1 MSYPDARTLL
11 RKYGLR
17 AKKTWGQNFLVD
29 ERVLDSI
36 VRESGCGEG
45 DTVVEIGAG
54 LGTLTVKLALAA
66 GRVIAVERDRD
77 MAAILRAELRGNE
90 RVTVAEAN
98 ALTFDYAA
106 VAASSPAP
114 PIVVGNLP
122 YQIASPILFRLLEAR
137 AHLRRLVVML
147 QAEMAERIV
156 AAPSTPEY
164 GALTVM
170 VRMVGEPRIAFRV
183 PPHCFHPA
191 PRVASAVLR
200 IEPLPEPRAP
210 ITDDGWFHD
219 VVHAAFGQRRKTLR
233 NALRTIADP
242 EAIDAALA
250 DAGIDG
256 QLRGETLDVA
266 AFARLSEALL
276 RAAHASDRP
285 PTPRPRGGRSA

>member
-1 MSYPDARTLL
+1 MSLPDARTLL

-36 VRESGCGEG
+36 VRGAGAG
-45 DTVVEIGAG
+45 AADTVVEIGAG
-54 LGTLTVKLALAA
+54 LGTLTARLALVAEH
-66 GRVIAVERDRD
+66 VIAIERDRD
-77 MAAILRAELRGNE
+77 MVAILRAELVGNE
-90 RVTVAEAN
+90 RISIAEAN

-106 VAASSPAP
+106 VAAATPGRR

-122 YQIASPILFRLLEAR
+122 YQIASPLLFRLLEAR
-137 AHLRRLVVML
+137 AHLQRIVVML

-156 AAPSTPEY
+156 AAPATPEY

-170 VRMVGEPRIAFRV
+170 VRMVGEPRILFRV

-191 PRVASAVLR
+191 PRVASAVVR
-200 IEPLPEPRAP
+200 IEPLGATRAP
-210 ITDDGWFHD
+210 VTDDGWFHD

-233 NALRTIADP
+233 NALRTVAEP
-242 EAIDAALA
+242 PAIDQALA
-250 DAGIDG
+250 TAGIDG
-256 QLRGETLDVA
+256 QLRGETLDVE

-276 RAAHASDRP
+276 RATRGRKRP
-285 PTPRPRGGRSA
+285 GG